1 MSAGERNWVFSV
13 EADGASS
20 SVVLKFGL
28 SDPETGKTVYAPV
41 KCGSPEELAKEISLV
56 KEELDGLVA
65 RASAE
70 LERLGK
76 VGGGGGVDPGAMWN
90 ELERLE
96 SDQDMFSRYNM
107 LSEKDRIAVAEHVF
121 SHVNMFKG
129 KGVVFAEH
137 YNNGSHI
144 LE

>member
-1 MSAGERNWVFSV
+1 MSEGKWSWVLSV
-13 EADGASS
+13 EEDGASS
-20 SVVLKFGL
+20 SMVIRFGL
-28 SDPETGKTVYAPV
+28 SDPESGKTVYAPV
-41 KCGSPEELAKEISLV
+41 KCGSPEELAKEIALV

-70 LERLGK
+70 LEKLGK
-76 VGGGGGVDPGAMWN
+76 GGGKAVAPDAIWK
-90 ELERLE
+90 ELEQLA
-96 SDQDMFSRYNM
+96 SDQDMFSRYNA
-107 LSEKDRIAVAEHVF
+107 LSEKDRAAVAEYVF